1 MKVAISIPDPIFE
14 RAEELATRLGMNR
27 SRLYTRA
34 VEEFVKEHPE
44 HDVRRRLAEVYC
56 GQASALDPLLDELQA
71 EALREEW

>member
-14 RAEELATRLGMNR
+14 RAERLATQLGLSR

-44 HDVRRRLAEVYC
+44 HHVRRRLEEIY
-56 GQASALDPLLDELQA
+56 GDQPSELDPLLDELQA

>member
-14 RAEELATRLGMNR
+14 RAEQLATQLGMSR

-34 VEEFVKEHPE
+34 VEKFVKEHPE
-44 HDVRRRLAEVYC
+44 HDVRRRLEEVY
-56 GQASALDPLLDELQA
+56 GDQAPALDPILDELQT

>member
-14 RAEELATRLGMNR
+14 RAEQLATELGMSR

-44 HDVRRRLAEVYC
+44 HDVRRRLEEVY
-56 GQASALDPLLDELQA
+56 GDQAPALDPILDELQT

>member
-27 SRLYTRA
+27 SRLYSRA

-44 HDVRRRLAEVYC
+44 HDVRRRLEEVYAD
-56 GQASALDPLLDELQA
+56 QVSELDPLLDELQA
-71 EALREEW
+71 QALSEEW